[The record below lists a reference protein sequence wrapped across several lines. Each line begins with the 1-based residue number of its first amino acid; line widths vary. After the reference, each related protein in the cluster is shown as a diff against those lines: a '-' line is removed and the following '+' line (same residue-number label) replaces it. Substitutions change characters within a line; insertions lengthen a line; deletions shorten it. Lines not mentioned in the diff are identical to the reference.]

1 MSASVVVFMI
11 MYIVT
16 SVLGGLKS
24 LQSSE
29 ALLGFASSLE
39 SMTMTVRDAMIDSWG
54 ISGELDEEAEMDE
67 DLTAAAEDERRPMDS
82 DTDHTETEH
91 NDHSVQSDCDE
102 GYYYYFLLIKKQRF

>member
-1 MSASVVVFMI
+1 MLMI

-54 ISGELDEEAEMDE
+54 ISGELEEEAEMDE
-67 DLTAAAEDERRPMDS
+67 DLTAAAEDEGRPMEN
-82 DTDHTETEH
+82 DTDHTETEY
-91 NDHSVQSDCDE
+91 NDGSVQSDCDE
-102 GYYYYFLLIKKQRF
+102 GYYYCVLLFKKQ